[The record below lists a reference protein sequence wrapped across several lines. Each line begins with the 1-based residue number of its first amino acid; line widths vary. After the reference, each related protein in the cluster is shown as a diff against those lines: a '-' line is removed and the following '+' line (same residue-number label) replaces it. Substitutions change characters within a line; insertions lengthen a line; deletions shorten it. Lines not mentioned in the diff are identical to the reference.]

1 MVWWQW
7 IVLGVVLLGAE
18 MMVDAEF
25 YLVFLGVS
33 ALTVGL
39 LDLSW
44 ADSPIWAEWF
54 VFSLI
59 AIVSLL
65 LFRGKFYAKI
75 RGKTPDRGEGM
86 IGEIGIVEDDIEAG
100 GTGRIEL
107 RGTTWSA
114 HNVGERVLPQN
125 ARVRVDAVS
134 GLTVEVRSADS

>member
-44 ADSPIWAEWF
+44 ADSP
-54 VFSLI
+54 
-59 AIVSLL
+59 
-65 LFRGKFYAKI
+65 
-75 RGKTPDRGEGM
+75 
-86 IGEIGIVEDDIEAG
+86 
-100 GTGRIEL
+100 
-107 RGTTWSA
+107 
-114 HNVGERVLPQN
+114 
-125 ARVRVDAVS
+125 
-134 GLTVEVRSADS
+134 

>member
-25 YLVFLGVS
+25 YMIFLGVS

-39 LDLSW
+39 VDLFW
-44 ADSPIWAEWF
+44 ADSPMWAEWF
-54 VFSLI
+54 LFSMI
-59 AIVSLL
+59 AVVSLL
-65 LFRGKFYAKI
+65 LFRGRFYTKI
-75 RGKTPDRGEGM
+75 RGKIPDRAEGM
-86 IGEIGIVEDDIEAG
+86 IGEIGIVEGDIEAG

-107 RGTTWSA
+107 RGTTWTA

-125 ARVRVDAVS
+125 ARARVNAVS
-134 GLTVEVRSADS
+134 GLTVDVRSADS